1 MEIQEQISVMKRLKE
16 ETRPMHDAIEKNE
29 YLARVTSDSIQLDEY
44 YKILEAF
51 WGYYAPLEPLLF
63 DNAIEPWLETFNVA
77 QRLKLPLLKADL
89 LSTGKHSEASIAAIS
104 QCDSLPTIDSSAKKL
119 GVLYVLEGSTLGG
132 SVITRHLKSKLG
144 DLVENC
150 TQFYFPYGEMT
161 GPNWKNFAMLV
172 ERSCTPDEHDEIVD
186 AAKQTFE
193 TLDNWM
199 TKYHSK

>member
-1 MEIQEQISVMKRLKE
+1 MEIQEQISIMKRLKE

-63 DNAIEPWLETFNVA
+63 ENASDSWMESFNVSL
-77 QRLKLPLLKADL
+77 REKLPLLKADL
-89 LSTGKHSEASIAAIS
+89 LSTGKHTNESIALLPL
-104 QCDSLPTIDSSAKKL
+104 CDKLPDTGSSAKKL
-119 GVLYVLEGSTLGG
+119 GILYVLEGSTLGG

-144 DLVENC
+144 DSVANS

-172 ERSCTPDEHDEIVD
+172 EQSATVDEHDEIVE
-186 AAKQTFE
+186 AAKQTFS

-199 TKYHSK
+199 TTFHNL